1 MSLPIAQNALEH
13 LHTRRCNVARQAAHE
28 LWCIQLEFAE
38 LLQRAEGPPHP
49 SAAIQP
55 CRRMDA
61 APEHTSGE
69 RNDCI
74 FSSLACSITTT
85 GSSTQPDTLQC

>member
-1 MSLPIAQNALEH
+1 MSLPVAQNALEH

-38 LLQRAEGPPHP
+38 LLQRAEGPPHLIT
-49 SAAIQP
+49 AVQP
-55 CRRMDA
+55 CRRMDV
-61 APEHTSGE
+61 APEQTSGE
-69 RNDCI
+69 CNDCI

-85 GSSTQPDTLQC
+85 RSSAQADTLQC

>member
-1 MSLPIAQNALEH
+1 MPRDCWAACVSHLMAQNALEH

-49 SAAIQP
+49 GAVIQP
-55 CRRMDA
+55 CRQMDA
-61 APEHTSGE
+61 AAEQTSGQC
-69 RNDCI
+69 NACI
-74 FSSLACSITTT
+74 FSFFNCSNLTT
-85 GSSTQPDTLQC
+85 